1 MADTIL
7 KSIIQELAENEKLVS
22 QAEMEKFA
30 DAILKADR
38 IFVAGAGRS
47 GFVARAFANRSDA
60 YGTYSIL
67 CRRTYYTG
75 NQGRRSSGDRFRKR

>member
-38 IFVAGAGRS
+38 IFVAGAEEHGY
-47 GFVARAFANRSDA
+47 V
-60 YGTYSIL
+60 
-67 CRRTYYTG
+67 RRKQPKG
-75 NQGRRSSGDRFRKR
+75 

>member
-30 DAILKADR
+30 DAILK
-38 IFVAGAGRS
+38 GRQN
-47 GFVARAFANRSDA
+47 F
-60 YGTYSIL
+60 
-67 CRRTYYTG
+67 C
-75 NQGRRSSGDRFRKR
+75 GREQDVPDLWQELLPTV